1 MVQPLRL
8 RRATRR
14 WLTRLDRKAR
24 DADLRVRC
32 RVLLKVHAGQSP
44 HCAARE
50 IGCHPATAYRIV
62 ARFMVQ
68 GEGSVFD
75 GRWSNG
81 VRKVSPEVLG
91 GIVEILRAT
100 PERYGFPRPTWTV
113 EVLARVI
120 AQELGVAL
128 SVGHVWKIAKQR
140 LKARWGLPRPV
151 VGCPWPAARRERRLA
166 ELRRLALHP
175 RPREVVLYADE
186 VDIHLNPK
194 IGRDWMLPGTQ
205 RLVMTPGKNQK
216 HYLAGAYDPLR
227 QEFVG
232 VDGDRKATWLFLN
245 LLRALWLAYRWAR
258 VIHVILDNYIIHKT
272 ARVEQQLRQMGAK
285 IRLHFLPPYCPNDNR
300 IERLWEDLQ
309 ANVTPN
315 HRHPT
320 MPALLAAAWR
330 WIERRFTSAEEYAH
344 AA

>member
-8 RRATRR
+8 RRATRL

-44 HCAARE
+44 HHAARE
-50 IGCHPATAYRIV
+50 IGCHPGTACRIV
-62 ARFMVQ
+62 ARFRAR

-81 VRKVSPEVLG
+81 ARKVSPEVLG
-91 GIVEILRAT
+91 GLVEILQAT

-113 EVLARVI
+113 EVLVRVI
-120 AQELGVAL
+120 AEELSVSL
-128 SVGHVWKIAKQR
+128 SVGHLWKILQR
-140 LKARWGLPRPV
+140 LKVRWGMPRPT
-151 VGCPWPAARRERRLA
+151 VGCPWPKARRQRRLA
-166 ELRRLALHP
+166 ELRRLAAHP

-186 VDIHLNPK
+186 VDLHLNPR
-194 IGRDWMLPGTQ
+194 IGRDWMLPGIQ
-205 RLVMTPGKNQK
+205 RVVMTPGKNQK
-216 HYLAGAYDPLR
+216 HFLAGAYDPQR
-227 QEFVG
+227 EEFVG

-245 LLRALWLAYRWAR
+245 LLRALWCAYRWAR

-272 ARVEQQLRQMGAK
+272 ARVEQLLRQMGAK
-285 IRLHFLPPYCPNDNR
+285 IRLHFLPPYCPNANR
-300 IERLWEDLQ
+300 IERLWQDLH
-309 ANVTPN
+309 ANVTRN
-315 HRHPT
+315 HRHRT
-320 MPALLAAAWR
+320 MRALLVAVLCWLEA
-330 WIERRFTSAEEYAH
+330 RFTASEEYAH

>member
-8 RRATRR
+8 RRATRL

-44 HCAARE
+44 HRAARE
-50 IGCHPATAYRIV
+50 IGCHPGTAYRIV
-62 ARFMVQ
+62 ARFVVR

-91 GIVEILRAT
+91 GLVEILQGN
-100 PERYGFPRPTWTV
+100 PERYGFPRPTWTI

-120 AQELGVAL
+120 NEELSVSL
-128 SVGHVWKIAKQR
+128 SVGHLWKLLKR
-140 LKARWGLPRPV
+140 LKVRWGLPRPV
-151 VGCPWPAARRERRLA
+151 VGCPWPTARRQRRLA

-186 VDIHLNPK
+186 VDLHLNPK

-216 HYLAGAYDPLR
+216 HYLAGAYDPQR
-227 QEFVG
+227 EEFVG

-245 LLRALWLAYRWAR
+245 LLRALWLAYPWAR
-258 VIHVILDNYIIHKT
+258 VIHVILDNYVIHKT
-272 ARVEQQLRQMGAK
+272 ERVEQLLRQMGAK

-300 IERLWEDLQ
+300 IERLWQDLH
-309 ANVTPN
+309 ANVTRN
-315 HRHPT
+315 HRHRT
-320 MPALLAAAWR
+320 MHALLAAVLR
-330 WIERRFTSAEEYAH
+330 WLEARFTVTAEYAH

>member
-1 MVQPLRL
+1 MVQPLSL
-8 RRATRR
+8 RRATRM

-44 HCAARE
+44 HQAARE
-50 IGCHPATAYRIV
+50 IGCHPATACRIV
-62 ARFMVQ
+62 ARFVAR

-91 GIVEILRAT
+91 GIVEILRGT
-100 PERYGFPRPTWTV
+100 PEPHGFLRPTWTL
-113 EVLARVI
+113 EVLAKVI
-120 AQELGVAL
+120 AEKLGVTL
-128 SVGHVWKIAKQR
+128 SVGHVGKVVRR
-140 LKARWGLPRPV
+140 LKVRWGLPRPV
-151 VGCPWPAARRERRLA
+151 VGCPWPRARRQRRLA

-175 RPREVVLYADE
+175 RPHEVVLYADE

-205 RLVMTPGKNQK
+205 RLVMTPGKNEK
-216 HYLAGAYDPLR
+216 HYLAGAYDPHR

-245 LLRALWLAYRWAR
+245 LLRALWFAYRWAR
-258 VIHVILDNYIIHKT
+258 MIHVILDNYVIHKT
-272 ARVEQQLRQMGAK
+272 ERVQQLLRQMGAK

-300 IERLWEDLQ
+300 IERLWQDLH
-309 ANVTPN
+309 ANVTRN
-315 HRHPT
+315 HRHRT
-320 MPALLAAAWR
+320 MGALLEAVLR
-330 WIERRFTSAEEYAH
+330 WLETRFTAAEEYAQ

>member
-1 MVQPLRL
+1 MLQPLRL
-8 RRATRR
+8 RRATRL

-44 HCAARE
+44 HRAARE
-50 IGCHPATAYRIV
+50 IGCHAATACRIV
-62 ARFMVQ
+62 ARFVAR

-75 GRWSNG
+75 GRWGNG
-81 VRKVSPEVLG
+81 ARKVSPEVLG
-91 GIVEILRAT
+91 GIAEILRGT
-100 PERYGFPRPTWTV
+100 PERYGFPRPTWTI

-120 AQELGVAL
+120 AQELKVPL
-128 SVGHVWKIAKQR
+128 TVGHVWKVLKR
-140 LKARWGLPRPV
+140 LKVRWGLPRPV
-151 VGCPWPAARRERRLA
+151 VGCPWPARRRQRRLA

-205 RLVMTPGKNQK
+205 RLVLTPGKNQK
-216 HYLAGAYDPLR
+216 HYLAGAYDPRR

-258 VIHVILDNYIIHKT
+258 VIHVILDNYVIHKT
-272 ARVEQQLRQMGAK
+272 ARVEQLLRQMGAK

-300 IERLWEDLQ
+300 IERLWQDLH
-309 ANVTPN
+309 ANVTRN
-315 HRHPT
+315 HRHRAMRPL
-320 MPALLAAAWR
+320 LLAVFR
-330 WIERRFTSAEEYAH
+330 WLEARFTLAAEFAH

>member
-14 WLTRLDRKAR
+14 WLTRLDRRAR

-44 HCAARE
+44 HRAARE
-50 IGCHPATAYRIV
+50 IGCHPGTAYRIV
-62 ARFMVQ
+62 ARFRAC

-81 VRKVSPEVLG
+81 VRKVGPEVLG
-91 GIVEILRAT
+91 GLVEILKHT
-100 PERYGFPRPTWTV
+100 PERYGFPRPTWTL
-113 EVLARVI
+113 EVLVRVS
-120 AQELGVAL
+120 AQELRVTL
-128 SVGHVWKIAKQR
+128 SVGHLWKILKR
-140 LKARWGLPRPV
+140 LRVRWGLPRPV
-151 VGCPWPAARRERRLA
+151 VGCPWPARRRQRRLA

-175 RPREVVLYADE
+175 RPREVVLYVDE
-186 VDIHLNPK
+186 VDLHLNPK

-205 RLVMTPGKNQK
+205 RLVVTPGKNQK

-245 LLRALWLAYRWAR
+245 LLRALWCVYRWAQA
-258 VIHVILDNYIIHKT
+258 IHVILDNYIIHKT
-272 ARVEQQLRQMGAK
+272 ARVEALLRQMGMK

-300 IERLWEDLQ
+300 IERLWLDLH
-309 ANVTPN
+309 AHVTRN
-315 HRHPT
+315 HRHRT
-320 MPALLAAAWR
+320 MPALLAAVWR
-330 WIERRFTSAEEYAH
+330 WIEWRFTAAEEYAC